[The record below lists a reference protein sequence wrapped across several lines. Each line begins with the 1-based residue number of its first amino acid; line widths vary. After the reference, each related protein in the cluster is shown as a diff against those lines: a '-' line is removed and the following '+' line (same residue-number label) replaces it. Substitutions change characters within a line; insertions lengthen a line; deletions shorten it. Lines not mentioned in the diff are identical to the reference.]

1 MGILKKLVILY
12 VLSCC
17 VDDKHEKFRTLL
29 AHMPR
34 KDAVGLTMVEK
45 LPVFKTTRD
54 SLRVYQITD
63 RQTFITAYVQPS
75 ETGWLGT
82 LVRCDLYKDRSR
94 DVMMTSLTD
103 YGWKDEDTV
112 MNVVTDAD
120 DVWRYSYLLDSC
132 FWHRRGRH
140 FDELAELPPPDPLTW
155 LLQVGR
161 NVYKTTA
168 SFLKDAGRPMEK
180 ATDPRTNDD
189 TPRTTLMTVKEYV
202 TKTFWPEDAKPDNH
216 HDSADDGRR
225 LTWTG
230 LARDVPAKIGLSY
243 VKSTIWPDE
252 TSEKATVNGGRF
264 DPVKNEDARR
274 GWFDQLCRT
283 VGVATAWESGDVIST
298 VRTGQANIGNTDSQ
312 EIGDDDISTSW
323 WHGLIW
329 TPSTTS

>member
-12 VLSCC
+12 VLSCF

-120 DVWRYSYLLDSC
+120 DMWRYSYLLDSC

-168 SFLKDAGRPMEK
+168 SFLKDAGRPTEK
-180 ATDPRTNDD
+180 ATDPRTND

-202 TKTFWPEDAKPDNH
+202 TKTFWPDAKPGNH
-216 HDSADDGRR
+216 H
-225 LTWTG
+225 
-230 LARDVPAKIGLSY
+230 V
-243 VKSTIWPDE
+243 
-252 TSEKATVNGGRF
+252 
-264 DPVKNEDARR
+264 
-274 GWFDQLCRT
+274 
-283 VGVATAWESGDVIST
+283 
-298 VRTGQANIGNTDSQ
+298 
-312 EIGDDDISTSW
+312 
-323 WHGLIW
+323 
-329 TPSTTS
+329 

>member
-12 VLSCC
+12 VLSCF

-94 DVMMTSLTD
+94 DVMVTSLTD

-140 FDELAELPPPDPLTW
+140 FDELAELPPPDALTW

-168 SFLKDAGRPMEK
+168 SFLKDAGRPIEK
-180 ATDPRTNDD
+180 ATDPRKNDD
-189 TPRTTLMTVKEYV
+189 TPRTTLTTVKEYV
-202 TKTFWPEDAKPDNH
+202 TETFWPEDAKSVNH
-216 HDSADDGRR
+216 HDSAKD
-225 LTWTG
+225 
-230 LARDVPAKIGLSY
+230 
-243 VKSTIWPDE
+243 
-252 TSEKATVNGGRF
+252 
-264 DPVKNEDARR
+264 EDATR
-274 GWFDQLCRT
+274 GWFDKLCRS
-283 VGVATAWESGDVIST
+283 VGVATSGDVTPT
-298 VRTGQANIGNTDSQ
+298 VRTGQTSEGQTESQ
-312 EIGDDDISTSW
+312 ETGHDEFTTGW
-323 WHGLIW
+323 WYW